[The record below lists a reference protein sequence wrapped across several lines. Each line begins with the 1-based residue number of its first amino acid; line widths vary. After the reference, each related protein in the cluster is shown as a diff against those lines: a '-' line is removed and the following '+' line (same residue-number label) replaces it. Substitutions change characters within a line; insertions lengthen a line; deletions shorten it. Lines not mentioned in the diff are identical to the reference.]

1 MFKIPKRR
9 RYLTQ
14 EKNMRSEEN
23 RIIFNKK
30 DHNGESFISKT
41 TFVMSFSEKDIKVVF
56 SLN

>member
-1 MFKIPKRR
+1 MICL
-9 RYLTQ
+9 YNSQ
-14 EKNMRSEEN
+14 ELIMKSEEN

-30 DHNGESFISKT
+30 DHNGESYISKT

>member
-1 MFKIPKRR
+1 MLNLSILK
-9 RYLTQ
+9 Q
-14 EKNMRSEEN
+14 EQNMKSEEN

-30 DHNGESFISKT
+30 DHNGESFIAKT